1 MIPRSPYVAFV
12 SLGLAGALHAAIAVL
27 PGGQPEVIAIEG
39 GGGATISTLG
49 DSFAD
54 MAAGA
59 AVPEPE
65 TAKPAEVAETPPPPV
80 SETPPAETTATA
92 PVPVVEQT
100 ARADAPVEAP
110 APATTQSPPPEAQRL
125 AALAPIQDS
134 TPPVPERAAP
144 VEQTPAPT
152 PEPTERIVAE
162 PETPAPQVSARP
174 RVRPERPQPEQP
186 RQATTPRPQPQRT
199 VQQQP
204 GNSKRDARA
213 GDASGRETAQQQQAG
228 PARTASARSGNAA
241 AANYPGQVMRR
252 IQRTRRERVNVR
264 GAAQVSFTIAPN
276 GGLAAVGIARSSGS
290 AQLDRVALQQIRRAA
305 PFPPPPA
312 GAQRSFTLRIAG
324 R

>member
-1 MIPRSPYVAFV
+1 MIPRSPYVAVV
-12 SLGLAGALHAAIAVL
+12 SLGLAGALHAAIAVV
-27 PGGQPEVIAIEG
+27 PGGQVEVTAIEG

-59 AVPEPE
+59 EVPEPE
-65 TAKPAEVAETPPPPV
+65 TAMPAEVAEAPPPPV
-80 SETPPAETTATA
+80 SETPPAETTAAA
-92 PVPVVEQT
+92 PSPE
-100 ARADAPVEAP
+100 
-110 APATTQSPPPEAQRL
+110 TTQSPPPQAKRL
-125 AALAPIQDS
+125 AALAPMQDS
-134 TPPVPERAAP
+134 APPVPERAAP
-144 VEQTPAPT
+144 VEQAPAPT
-152 PEPTERIVAE
+152 PEPAERIVAE
-162 PETPAPQVSARP
+162 PETPAPQVPARP
-174 RVRPERPQPEQP
+174 KARPERPQPEQP
-186 RQATTPRPQPQRT
+186 RQQATPPPQRT

-228 PARTASARSGNAA
+228 PARTAAARSGNAA
-241 AANYPGQVMRR
+241 VTNYPGQVMRR

-264 GAAQVSFTIAPN
+264 RAAQVSFTIAPN

>member
-1 MIPRSPYVAFV
+1 MIPRSPYVAFA
-12 SLGLAGALHAAIAVL
+12 SLGLAGVLHAAIAVL
-27 PGGQPEVIAIEG
+27 PGGQPEMTAVEG

-65 TAKPAEVAETPPPPV
+65 TATQAEVAETSSPPI

-92 PVPVVEQT
+92 PAPVVEQA

-110 APATTQSPPPEAQRL
+110 APETTQSPPPVAQRL
-125 AALAPIQDS
+125 AALAPMQDS
-134 TPPVPERAAP
+134 APPVPERAAP
-144 VEQTPAPT
+144 VEQAPAPT
-152 PEPTERIVAE
+152 PEPAERIVAE

-174 RVRPERPQPEQP
+174 RARPERPQPEQP
-186 RQATTPRPQPQRT
+186 RRQAAPQPQRT

-204 GNSKRDARA
+204 GNSTRDARA

-228 PARTASARSGNAA
+228 PARAAAARSGNAA
-241 AANYPGQVMRR
+241 VTNYPGQVMRR

-264 GAAQVSFTIAPN
+264 GAAQVSFTIAAN